1 MPLPHAEVK
10 THSWFSRL
18 PKVPVA
24 GAVVC
29 LALLAAGA
37 SHPDGFAGMAL
48 GLISWVAY
56 NLEVAVYSVFTS
68 PLRWEDAN
76 FNFLVSNGMLVL
88 FMAAAT
94 LGFLHF
100 KVRRRMCSFA

>member
-1 MPLPHAEVK
+1 M
-10 THSWFSRL
+10 
-18 PKVPVA
+18 A